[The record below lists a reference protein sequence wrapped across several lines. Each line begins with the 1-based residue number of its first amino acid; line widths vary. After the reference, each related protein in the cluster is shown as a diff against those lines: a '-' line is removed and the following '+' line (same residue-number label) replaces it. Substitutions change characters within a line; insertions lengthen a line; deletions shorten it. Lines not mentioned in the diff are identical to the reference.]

1 MAPGPRI
8 ARLAPTT
15 PPRDNRT
22 VSSRRTILLVKTA
35 ENGEHY
41 TPGSPAA
48 LNTVTIGSFAEIAR
62 SLRDFNTAAD
72 GDPESRGVLHGP
84 GIVVQLPMLDDDDPV
99 NQILV
104 SINDDEIAWPVL
116 LRICRS
122 MGWKMMDPQSGRT
135 FG

>member
-1 MAPGPRI
+1 MPH
-8 ARLAPTT
+8 
-15 PPRDNRT
+15 DNRA

-35 ENGEHY
+35 EPNEHDESE
-41 TPGSPAA
+41 TAAA

-72 GDPESRGVLHGP
+72 GDPDSKSVLHGP

-116 LRICRS
+116 LRICRA